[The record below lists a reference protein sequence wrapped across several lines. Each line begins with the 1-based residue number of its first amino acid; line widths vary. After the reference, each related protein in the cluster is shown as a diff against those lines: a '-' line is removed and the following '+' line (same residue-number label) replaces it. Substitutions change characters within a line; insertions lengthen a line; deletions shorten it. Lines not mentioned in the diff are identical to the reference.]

1 MLDFRACDADN
12 HYYEATDAFTRHIE
26 PSMAR
31 RCMQWAELNGRQRLL
46 VAGQIN
52 DFIPNPTFDPVAKPG
67 SLQAFFKGT
76 EQSAKDVK
84 SLFGELEP
92 IRAEYRQ
99 RDARLAVMDEQGL
112 DAAWLFPTLGVGME
126 QSLLHDPAAIIAA
139 FRAFNRWLD
148 DDWGFAYR
156 GRLFAAPYLSLVD
169 LDAAV
174 SELEWALD
182 RGARIICVRTAPVTR
197 GPSDP
202 RLSGKIAH
210 PTVSP
215 FLEEFDAF
223 WARVAEAGIVTAFHG
238 GDTGYAH
245 HVAAWEPAARGRA
258 FFASPL
264 QRVIAKN
271 RAITETMAAAICH
284 KVLDRHPRLRFAV
297 VENGSAWLRDLLK
310 KLDIAATQSAGWFRE
325 RPSDTF
331 RRHVWVTP
339 FWEDDPSEAAQVIG
353 VERTLFGSDW
363 PHAEGM
369 AEPVSYADAI
379 AALGDDAVRR
389 IMRDNFR
396 ELTSPLR

>member
-1 MLDFRACDADN
+1 MLSFAACDADN
-12 HYYEATDAFTRHIE
+12 HYYEAVDAFTRHID
-26 PSMAR
+26 PSMAK

-46 VAGQIN
+46 VGGELN

-76 EQSAKDVK
+76 ERSGRDVK
-84 SLFGELEP
+84 SLFGALEP
-92 IRAEYRQ
+92 IRPEYRD
-99 RDARLAVMDEQGL
+99 RDARLRVMDAQGL
-112 DAAWLFPTLGVGME
+112 EAAWLFPTLGVGME
-126 QSLLHDPAAIIAA
+126 QSLLHDPPAIIAA

-156 GRLFAAPYLSLVD
+156 DRLFAAPYVSLAD
-169 LDAAV
+169 PDAAI
-174 SELEWALD
+174 EEIEWAL
-182 RGARIICVRTAPVTR
+182 ARDARVICVRTAPVTIH
-197 GPSDP
+197 G
-202 RLSGKIAH
+202 H
-210 PTVSP
+210 TQSP
-215 FLEEFDAF
+215 FLDEFDPF

-284 KVLDRHPRLRFAV
+284 KVFDRHPRLRVAV

-310 KLDIAATQSAGWFRE
+310 KLDIAATQSGGWFRE

-339 FWEDDPSEAAQVIG
+339 FWEDDPAEAAEAIG

-363 PHAEGM
+363 PHAEGI
-369 AEPVSYADAI
+369 AEPVGYADAI
-379 AALGDDAVRR
+379 SELGEGAVRR

-396 ELTSPLR
+396 ELTRPLP

>member
-1 MLDFRACDADN
+1 MVDFAACDADN

-26 PSMAR
+26 PSMAK

-46 VAGQIN
+46 VGGQVN

-76 EQSAKDVK
+76 EQSGKDVK

-92 IRAEYRQ
+92 IRAEYRD
-99 RDARLAVMDEQGL
+99 REARLAVMDRQGL
-112 DAAWLFPTLGVGME
+112 EAAWLFPTLGVGME
-126 QSLLHDPAAIIAA
+126 QSLLHDPGAIIAA

-169 LDAAV
+169 LDAAIA
-174 SELEWALD
+174 ELDWALD
-182 RGARIICVRTAPVTR
+182 HGARIVCVRTAPVT
-197 GPSDP
+197 
-202 RLSGKIAH
+202 IANQ
-210 PTVSP
+210 TISP

-238 GDTGYAH
+238 GDTGFSH

-271 RAITETMAAAICH
+271 RAATETMAAAVCH
-284 KVLDRHPRLRFAV
+284 KVFDRHPRLRFAV
-297 VENGSAWLRDLLK
+297 VENGSAWVRDLLK
-310 KLDIAATQSAGWFRE
+310 KLDLAATQSAGWFTE
-325 RPSDTF
+325 APSDTF

-339 FWEDDPSEAAQVIG
+339 FWEDDPAEAAELIG

-363 PHAEGM
+363 PHAEGI
-369 AEPVSYADAI
+369 AEPISYADAI
-379 AALGDDAVRR
+379 AGLGDAAVHR

-396 ELTSPLR
+396 ELTRS

>member
-1 MLDFRACDADN
+1 MLAFAACDADN

-26 PSMAR
+26 PAMAK

-46 VAGQIN
+46 VGGQIN

-76 EQSAKDVK
+76 EASGKDVK
-84 SLFGELEP
+84 NLFGELEP
-92 IRAEYRQ
+92 IRAEYRD
-99 RDARLAVMDEQGL
+99 RDARLAVMDAQGL
-112 DAAWLFPTLGVGME
+112 EATWLFPTLGVGME
-126 QSLLHDPAAIIAA
+126 QSLLHDPEAILAA
-139 FRAFNRWLD
+139 FRAFNRWLL

-156 GRLFAAPYLSLVD
+156 DRIFAAPYLSLVD
-169 LDAAV
+169 LEAAV
-174 SELEWALD
+174 AELEWALEHD
-182 RGARIICVRTAPVTR
+182 ARIICVRTAPVT
-197 GPSDP
+197 
-202 RLSGKIAH
+202 LHAH
-210 PTVSP
+210 TVSP
-215 FLEEFDAF
+215 FLEEFDPF
-223 WARVAEAGIVTAFHG
+223 WARVAEARIVTAFHG

-271 RAITETMAAAICH
+271 RAITETMAAAVCH
-284 KVLDRHPRLRFAV
+284 KVFDRHPRLRVAV

-310 KLDIAATQSAGWFRE
+310 KLDIAATQSGGWFSE

-339 FWEDDPSEAAQVIG
+339 FWEDDPAEAAELIG

-363 PHAEGM
+363 PHAEGI
-369 AEPVSYADAI
+369 AEPTSYADAI
-379 AALGDDAVRR
+379 APLGADAVRR

-396 ELTSPLR
+396 ELTGAPR